1 MAKETIN
8 EKWACSKRNLVTKY
22 WSQSLPLPFTVRL
35 PSFIFYKMANAGH
48 WMRTMQTTDHNWILL
63 NMSYLFKWHW
73 YSRWRVYLI
82 LFTEIFFWY
91 EQLCMYD
98 LKNIHIPL
106 LSNHQSKSKWQPWSI
121 YYYFKTNRTQFQC
134 TLIPLLLTSFC
145 KSKSPDQEQSSLP

>member
-8 EKWACSKRNLVTKY
+8 EKWAYSKRNLVTKY
-22 WSQSLPLPFTVRL
+22 WSQSLPLPFTIRL
-35 PSFIFYKMANAGH
+35 PSFIFHKMANAGH

-106 LSNHQSKSKWQPWSI
+106 LSNHQPKSKWQI
-121 YYYFKTNRTQFQC
+121 
-134 TLIPLLLTSFC
+134 LLTASAYGKHCNPDPFITILKLTEHSFNAPWFL
-145 KSKSPDQEQSSLP
+145 SF